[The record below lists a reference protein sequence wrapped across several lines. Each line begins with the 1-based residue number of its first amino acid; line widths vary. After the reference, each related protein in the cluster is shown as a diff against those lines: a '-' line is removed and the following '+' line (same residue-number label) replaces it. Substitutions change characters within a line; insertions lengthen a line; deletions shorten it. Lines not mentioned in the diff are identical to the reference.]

1 MNDDGED
8 EPDVGEILEKV
19 EAYVKKY
26 TTSASLAQSIKGLLA
41 SSPEQVV
48 RAQQAIA
55 KGSVLFVV
63 GTSILYLLFVL
74 WELTLWFEADP
85 EESFDRATTALLVME
100 AVWDSLRLVFNAIA
114 DIFNSVLI
122 PTYNAGAHYVI
133 EPTILLVIEVF
144 SLVFLRRSWTGVIPN
159 EIDGVDCS
167 TPQGARFC
175 GLYEAYVDEISNS
188 APGNESSVLSPRTLR
203 RLVELSQSDG
213 LQAEELLIPE
223 FDISGLTDGLTKFL
237 GTVVVITAPIADVA
251 MSIARVIVSKTAVFV
266 YDAISIAITMV
277 IEVLKF
283 MMESGLLKMI
293 LDYGFDYITILV
305 MHWLIPLF
313 FAVLAFIKC
322 VLSLFQPSTWAS
334 ADMRRQ
340 GLFPGRRCC
349 LRPVDLHE
357 RPCRRP
363 SVWHC
368 HRGAREL
375 ADRTT
380 LLSRVCAGHGAKGRG
395 PLQEHVQKRVGERV
409 RGVPKLQVSR
419 APVRLAARDRLRV
432 GVLRVEL
439 RPVLGQCLGH
449 VPGQRHV
456 VRAGVRPARSWRRR
470 APLSR
475 LEGTLPTRIPRV
487 RRVYVRALRRPVCQ
501 PRGGASRLSRRRG
514 GEARGGGLVP
524 AGRRVENGRRR
535 GRGVPVRGVQA
546 DALHR
551 ARGGHGLRS
560 ELQHH
565 RRQLDRVDLGALSVR
580 GLQALQAPH
589 VLVPGEFI
597 HDTRHEIGAC
607 SQNPVTCKKE
617 FEHCL
622 GSCSGVDSHHQYFDF
637 HGGLAKAE
645 LAEEIIGTDAF
656 EQAEAYC
663 VPQTATIKVTLFE
676 GGDSFRTWAARV
688 RVRSGMTAIDENW
701 CQQSPISCGAV
712 QRVLERSPLLTF
724 VDGSFKHVLSF
735 LPPLPPPPPAPPPG
749 LRYTPAPP
757 PSPAPPPPPPPYY
770 LDAEDCMPL
779 PTSEFA
785 GVGAR
790 ARTRT
795 APPPRTAWPAFSC
808 AGSSTSDAP
817 RPTALSARS

>member
-159 EIDGVDCS
+159 EIDGFDCS

-213 LQAEELLIPE
+213 LQAEVLLFPE

-322 VLSLFQPSTWAS
+322 VLSLFQPSTWGEQLICADRVCFQGDGAASDLLIFTSVPVVVRQFGIAIEALVNSRTGRRFSPGFALDMGQKVADLFKNMFKSESAS
-334 ADMRRQ
+334 ACAAC
-340 GLFPGRRCC
+340 LSCKFPE
-349 LRPVDLHE
+349 LRFVWLLVTV
-357 RPCRRP
+357 
-363 SVWHC
+363 SVSVFSESSFGQFSGNVSATCQDNGTWYELAC
-368 HRGAREL
+368 GPRGAGADVLPFRVWRERFPL
-375 ADRTT
+375 GFHEYDESMYEHYAGRFA
-380 LLSRVCAGHGAKGRG
+380 SRAEELRG
-395 PLQEHVQKRVGERV
+395 SPVGEEA
-409 RGVPKLQVSR
+409 K
-419 APVRLAARDRLRV
+419 LAAEAWFLRD
-432 GVLRVEL
+432 GVSKTGDDEAAGFLYEACKLMRSTEL
-439 RPVLGQCLGH
+439 GADMDFGPSYSTTAGNSIASISGH
-449 VPGQRHV
+449 FLYEACKRFKH
-456 VRAGVRPARSWRRR
+456 RTFSFPAR
-470 APLSR
+470 
-475 LEGTLPTRIPRV
+475 
-487 RRVYVRALRRPVCQ
+487 
-501 PRGGASRLSRRRG
+501 
-514 GEARGGGLVP
+514 
-524 AGRRVENGRRR
+524 
-535 GRGVPVRGVQA
+535 
-546 DALHR
+546 
-551 ARGGHGLRS
+551 
-560 ELQHH
+560 
-565 RRQLDRVDLGALSVR
+565 
-580 GLQALQAPH
+580 
-589 VLVPGEFI
+589 FI

-712 QRVLERSPLLTF
+712 QRVLERSP
-724 VDGSFKHVLSF
+724 S
-735 LPPLPPPPPAPPPG
+735 
-749 LRYTPAPP
+749 
-757 PSPAPPPPPPPYY
+757 
-770 LDAEDCMPL
+770 
-779 PTSEFA
+779 
-785 GVGAR
+785 
-790 ARTRT
+790 
-795 APPPRTAWPAFSC
+795 
-808 AGSSTSDAP
+808 
-817 RPTALSARS
+817 